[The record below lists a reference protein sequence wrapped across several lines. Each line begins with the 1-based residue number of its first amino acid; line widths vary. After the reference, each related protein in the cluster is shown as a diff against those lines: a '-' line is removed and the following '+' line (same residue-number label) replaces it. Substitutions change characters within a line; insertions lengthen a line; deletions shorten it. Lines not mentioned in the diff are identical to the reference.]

1 MPKKKGDGDMRARK
15 QTLKFRNRPYII
27 SAYAIGGKK
36 EGEGPL
42 HDWFDECLSDDT
54 YGENTWEKS
63 ESRMLKTA
71 MTECMRRGGKTT
83 EEIGAVLSG
92 DLLNQL
98 MSSSFMARDLQIPF
112 LGMYGACST
121 MTESLMLGA
130 VLTDGGYSDNVMIGA
145 SSHYCTAERQFRLP
159 LEHGNQR
166 PPSAQWT
173 ATAAG
178 AMLLSRGTEGN
189 RREGSG
195 MEGNSRAA
203 SGGKESGGT
212 KNTGTEL
219 RIDDAGN
226 VYAQRQIRIECG
238 TIGKVI
244 DAGVKDSNQM
254 GSAMAPAA
262 VDTILTHLE
271 ETGRT
276 LDHYDLVCTG
286 DLGFIG
292 KSIVRDLLEDAG
304 VSRKTIA
311 DVYDDCGAMIYA
323 PEQDIHSGGSGCGCS
338 ASVFAGYVYRNMK
351 EGKIG
356 RALIV
361 STGAMLSTISPFQGE
376 SIPGIAHAISLES
389 ISGIMDRKKGCRK

>member
-1 MPKKKGDGDMRARK
+1 MGTRT
-15 QTLKFRNRPYII
+15 QTLKFHNKPYII

-42 HDWFDECLSDDT
+42 RDWFDECLEDDT

-63 ESRMLKTA
+63 ESKMLKTA
-71 MTECMRRGGKTT
+71 MTESMRRAGKTT
-83 EEIGAVLSG
+83 EDIGAMLSG

-130 VLTDGGYSDNVMIGA
+130 VLTDGGYSDNVMVGA
-145 SSHYCTAERQFRLP
+145 SSHYCTAERQFRMP

-178 AMLLSRGTEGN
+178 AMLLSRGI
-189 RREGSG
+189 
-195 MEGNSRAA
+195 
-203 SGGKESGGT
+203 GKNGQQESGQA
-212 KNTGTEL
+212 KNTEV
-219 RIDDAGN
+219 RIGAAGK
-226 VYAQRQIRIECG
+226 VCPQHQIRIESG

-262 VDTILTHLE
+262 VDTILTHLG

-276 LDHYDLVCTG
+276 LDYYDLVCTG

-292 KSIVRDLLEDAG
+292 KSIVRDLLGDAG
-304 VSRKTIA
+304 VSRRMIA
-311 DVYDDCGAMIYA
+311 DVYDDCGAMIFA
-323 PEQDIHSGGSGCGCS
+323 PEQDVHSGGSGCGCS
-338 ASVFAGYVYRNMK
+338 ASIFSGYVYRNMK
-351 EGKIG
+351 AGNLK
-356 RALIV
+356 RALII
-361 STGAMLSTISPFQGE
+361 STGALLSTISPLQGE
-376 SIPGIAHAISLES
+376 SIPGIAHAISLEAVDGTEVPVS
-389 ISGIMDRKKGCRK
+389 NSKERK

>member
-1 MPKKKGDGDMRARK
+1 MGTRT
-15 QTLKFRNRPYII
+15 QTLKFHNKPYII

-42 HDWFDECLSDDT
+42 RDWFDECLEDDT

-63 ESRMLKTA
+63 ESKMLKTA
-71 MTECMRRGGKTT
+71 MTESMRRAGKTT
-83 EEIGAVLSG
+83 EDIGAMLSG

-130 VLTDGGYSDNVMIGA
+130 VLTDGGYSNNVMVGA
-145 SSHYCTAERQFRLP
+145 SSHYCTAERQFRMP

-178 AMLLSRGTEGN
+178 AMLLSRGI
-189 RREGSG
+189 
-195 MEGNSRAA
+195 
-203 SGGKESGGT
+203 GKNGQQESGQA
-212 KNTGTEL
+212 KNTEV
-219 RIDDAGN
+219 RIDAAGK
-226 VYAQRQIRIECG
+226 VCPQHQIRIESG

-262 VDTILTHLE
+262 VDTILTHLG

-276 LDHYDLVCTG
+276 LDYYDLVCTG

-292 KSIVRDLLEDAG
+292 KSIVRDLLGDAG
-304 VSRKTIA
+304 VSRRMIA
-311 DVYDDCGAMIYA
+311 DVYDDCGAMIFA
-323 PEQDIHSGGSGCGCS
+323 PEQDVHSGGSGCGCS
-338 ASVFAGYVYRNMK
+338 ASVFSGYVYRNMK
-351 EGKIG
+351 AGNLK
-356 RALIV
+356 RALII
-361 STGAMLSTISPFQGE
+361 STGALLSTISPLQGE
-376 SIPGIAHAISLES
+376 SIPGIAHAISLEAVDGTEVPVS
-389 ISGIMDRKKGCRK
+389 NSKERK

>member
-1 MPKKKGDGDMRARK
+1 MGKRR
-15 QTLKFRNRPYII
+15 QTMEFMNRPYII

-36 EGEGPL
+36 EGDGPL
-42 HDWFDECLSDDT
+42 RDWFDECLSDDT
-54 YGENTWEKS
+54 CGEATWEKS
-63 ESRMLKTA
+63 ESKMLKTA
-71 MTECMRRGGKTT
+71 MTRTMQRAAKST
-83 EEIGAVLSG
+83 EEIGAMLSG

-130 VLTDGGYSDNVMIGA
+130 VLTDGGYSDNVMVGA

-178 AMLLSRGTEGN
+178 AMLLCRDGA
-189 RREGSG
+189 RE
-195 MEGNSRAA
+195 AA
-203 SGGKESGGT
+203 RCDAAGKMIS
-212 KNTGTEL
+212 
-219 RIDDAGN
+219 
-226 VYAQRQIRIECG
+226 QQQIRIDCG

-244 DAGVKDSNQM
+244 DAGVKDANQM

-271 ETGRT
+271 ETDRS
-276 LDHYDLVCTG
+276 LDYYDLVCTG

-304 VSRKTIA
+304 VSRRMIA

-338 ASVFAGYVYRNMK
+338 ASIFAGYVYRNMK
-351 EGKIG
+351 EGNIQ
-356 RALIV
+356 RALII
-361 STGAMLSTISPFQGE
+361 STGALLSTISPFQGE
-376 SIPGIAHAISLES
+376 SIPGIAHAISLEAERY
-389 ISGIMDRKKGCRK
+389 DRKQAEGKG

>member
-1 MPKKKGDGDMRARK
+1 MRARK

-42 HDWFDECLSDDT
+42 HDWFDECLSDDP

-178 AMLLSRGTEGN
+178 AMLLSRGIEWN
-189 RREGSG
+189 SRDGSG
-195 MEGNSRAA
+195 IERDSRDG

-219 RIDDAGN
+219 RI
-226 VYAQRQIRIECG
+226 ECG
-238 TIGKVI
+238 TIGKMI

-304 VSRKTIA
+304 VSRKMIA

-351 EGKIG
+351 EGKIR

-389 ISGIMDRKKGCRK
+389 VSGIMDRQKGCRK

>member
-1 MPKKKGDGDMRARK
+1 MGKRT
-15 QTLKFRNRPYII
+15 QTLKFHNKPYII
-27 SAYAIGGKK
+27 SAYAIGGQK

-42 HDWFDECLSDDT
+42 RDWFDECLEDDT

-63 ESRMLKTA
+63 ESKMLKIA
-71 MTECMRRGGKTT
+71 MTESMRRAGKTT
-83 EEIGAVLSG
+83 EDIGAMLSG

-130 VLTDGGYSDNVMIGA
+130 VLTDGGYSDNVMVGA
-145 SSHYCTAERQFRLP
+145 SSHYCTAERQFRMP

-178 AMLLSRGTEGN
+178 AMLLSRGIGGGGTDGSN
-189 RREGSG
+189 LDGSG
-195 MEGNSRAA
+195 GQKRNLNETTMAETAGA
-203 SGGKESGGT
+203 
-212 KNTGTEL
+212 EL
-219 RIDDAGN
+219 RIDAAGT
-226 VYAQRQIRIECG
+226 VYPQLQIRIESG

-271 ETGRT
+271 ETGRS
-276 LDHYDLVCTG
+276 LDYYDLVCTG

-304 VSRKTIA
+304 VSRRMIA
-311 DVYDDCGAMIYA
+311 DVYDDCGAMIFA
-323 PEQDIHSGGSGCGCS
+323 PEQDVHSGGSGCGCS
-338 ASVFAGYVYRNMK
+338 ASIFSGYVYRNMK
-351 EGKIG
+351 AGNLK
-356 RALIV
+356 RTLII
-361 STGAMLSTISPFQGE
+361 STGALLSTISPLQGE
-376 SIPGIAHAISLES
+376 SIPGIAHAISLEAVDAPKVPEGKS
-389 ISGIMDRKKGCRK
+389 KGRK

>member
-1 MPKKKGDGDMRARK
+1 MGTRT
-15 QTLKFRNRPYII
+15 QTLKFHNKPYII

-42 HDWFDECLSDDT
+42 RDWFDECLEDDT

-63 ESRMLKTA
+63 ESKMLKTA
-71 MTECMRRGGKTT
+71 MTESMRRAGKTT
-83 EEIGAVLSG
+83 EDIGAMLSG

-130 VLTDGGYSDNVMIGA
+130 VLTDGGYSNNVMVGA
-145 SSHYCTAERQFRLP
+145 SSHYCTAERQFRMP

-178 AMLLSRGTEGN
+178 AMLLSRGI
-189 RREGSG
+189 
-195 MEGNSRAA
+195 
-203 SGGKESGGT
+203 GKNGQQESGQA
-212 KNTGTEL
+212 KNTEV
-219 RIDDAGN
+219 RIDAAGK
-226 VYAQRQIRIECG
+226 VCPQHQIRIESG

-262 VDTILTHLE
+262 VDTILTHLG

-276 LDHYDLVCTG
+276 LDYYDLVCTG

-292 KSIVRDLLEDAG
+292 KSIVRDLLGDAG
-304 VSRKTIA
+304 VSRRMIA
-311 DVYDDCGAMIYA
+311 DVYDDCGAMIFA
-323 PEQDIHSGGSGCGCS
+323 PEQDVHSGGSGCGCS
-338 ASVFAGYVYRNMK
+338 ASIFSGYVYRNMK
-351 EGKIG
+351 AGNLK
-356 RALIV
+356 RALII
-361 STGAMLSTISPFQGE
+361 STGALLSTISPLQGE
-376 SIPGIAHAISLES
+376 SIPGIAHAISLEAVDGTEVPMS
-389 ISGIMDRKKGCRK
+389 NSKERK